1 MSSESQARDD
11 LHDQSRTHD
20 AAQSDNR
27 TGDDVQNENR
37 TRDDV
42 QGENRALGE
51 LLGESRTHGERRT
64 RDVVRGYHE
73 ARFRGDVP
81 TAAAFIGDG
90 FSFRSPLMTSD
101 DAAGHLAGIVSFV
114 QVVTGVDLISE
125 LYGESEAT
133 LVYDVHT
140 ATPVGTQRT
149 AEHFKLVDGRIVSIM
164 LIFDATP
171 WQPMRQLM
179 G

>member
-11 LHDQSRTHD
+11 LYD
-20 AAQSDNR
+20 
-27 TGDDVQNENR
+27 ENR
-37 TRDDV
+37 ARDAV
-42 QGENRALGE
+42 QGENRAHGE
-51 LLGESRTHGERRT
+51 LRGESLTRGERRT

-81 TAAAFIGDG
+81 TAAALIGDE

-101 DAAGHLAGIVSFV
+101 DAAGHLAGIVGFV
-114 QVVTGVDLISE
+114 NVVTGVDLISE

-149 AEHFKLVDGRIVSIM
+149 AEHFKLVDGRIASIL

>member
-1 MSSESQARDD
+1 MSSESQARD
-11 LHDQSRTHD
+11 LHDDSRPHD
-20 AAQSDNR
+20 IVRGGRS
-27 TGDDVQNENR
+27 
-37 TRDDV
+37 
-42 QGENRALGE
+42 
-51 LLGESRTHGERRT
+51 RT

-81 TAAAFIGDG
+81 TAAALIGDG
-90 FSFRSPLMTSD
+90 FSFRSPLMASD
-101 DAAGHLAGIVSFV
+101 DAVGHLAGIVGFV

-149 AEHFKLVDGRIVSIM
+149 AEHFKLVDGRIVSIL